1 MLSPLPL
8 TPPLKPP
15 SPYSSHLQLART
27 ALYRT
32 LSPPSPTGYFDYVQA
47 VPNLELHSAAAEGNV
62 GLVHY
67 ALTHGQP
74 VNSVLH
80 GVQAIHAAA
89 AGGSIAA
96 VKMLIDRGADVNA
109 PRLPRRYSNEK
120 KKGAP
125 SLGAAGAT
133 PLHFAAA
140 NGHADIVQ
148 ILLTCGAASNKSDK
162 LGQTPASLAEA
173 NGHESVLH
181 VLKVYDHLRRQD
193 GLADTASIASGSIIT
208 GPFSEDGSPSQS
220 TINLEDEDY
229 HPSLKGKESA
239 MSMASTRS
247 DASGIIKLR
256 KSLDGLL
263 GRRSRK
269 NSFRSASPD
278 GLPYPPSLAPSSVY
292 HSPIGGNSPAS
303 SHTEL
308 PSYPSD
314 EQPSAIAPQ
323 PQSNGIDLARITSGG
338 SQASGASGQSS
349 TFASIRSGPHHTLPR
364 EHRTSHSSRRPSL
377 PSILEK
383 AAHPGQA
390 FRNALHRREQ
400 NEQVR
405 FNVSSGSSNG
415 SQNLS
420 GAQDKTRKY
429 MSRNAFIGLFRRTNS
444 PPSRSPSP
452 PKRGE
457 SRPIDAQELEEGI
470 ERFRRAS
477 MELEQ
482 QERRSLDENR
492 ENPDILRQTPASAPP
507 IKTRFFED
515 LSPSPPKIPNSAF
528 VSPREGRTSPVSPT
542 GERPWNR
549 PRKGSNV
556 IAPSPLA
563 NEWARES
570 SDSDSTVPTG
580 IRRTKTEGARGTVGP
595 SRLSVS
601 SGPAPGLLRATK
613 QRSATLPS
621 APSAGVMSLTAGP
634 ATTRIASSS
643 RLVDL
648 ALDERANLRA
658 GVLRRESERKRDEV
672 EHDDGA
678 EDAEDEETEEE
689 VFHDALVE
697 VDDSEKVE
705 SLVPVVSE
713 EAVEE
718 DRVEPEMTPPLAPA
732 LRNRY
737 RGASIGSMNSQL
749 SRLSTTSLS
758 MVRYGSN
765 PSDDSTSDRH
775 LRPRGSSDPNTT
787 PPPPPPS
794 SLSMDSRPR
803 GKSVS
808 SIATTASGSNLA
820 WSSYHHSTSATSLT
834 PPSTLSITLGSA
846 FPPVPEDDVTDGSSV
861 SLPPAPQR
869 KFSSRAEAVKAIKQQ
884 EDDVL
889 QLAQLPLNADS
900 SRDLAA
906 QLAAYGESH
915 AMEQELA
922 QMERREKKL
931 SRRGTTEAGG
941 KSKFEIL
948 SDTSSDKESGASG
961 VSGSFVSAQSA
972 PSSGMSS
979 EARSSSVASSRCNAP
994 PSMISVEAPKTSVPN
1009 ISSIYDRRAT
1019 LYREK
1024 MQALTAAPSLHAPSS
1039 RGSERRPRP
1048 RAATDNHSRS
1058 GPPAW
1063 LTGVQPSG
1071 SSIQSRAVSGP
1082 ARSEISS
1089 SIPAGSLPVQPP
1101 GHGLMAGASAPKA
1114 PRSRKESFNSIRVPP
1129 PPAPPIAD
1137 IVNTRYQGLPSVAS
1151 YPRSTN
1157 TAFYSAPSRAGTN
1170 RQYSHGSPLASSSS
1184 QIQPAPAPAVSIF
1197 SHRYAGP
1204 HDGGESDDS
1213 EGEQKG
1219 YTMIENDW
1227 RGGKILAPGDLGAE
1241 GLARKGK
1248 WGFKGPFGKKK

>member
-1 MLSPLPL
+1 MRVPLDMLLDFAIVFAFHSSHQSHLYFFHQYKRHADMLSPLPL
-8 TPPLKPP
+8 TPPLTPP

-125 SLGAAGAT
+125 SLGAAGELECQGVRVTLIPGAT

-229 HPSLKGKESA
+229 HPSFKGKERA

-269 NSFRSASPD
+269 NSLSMEQIEDIPPVPPLPASPRLDIQQPIASGSDGLLHPPPLHSGSVSRSASPD

-405 FNVSSGSSNG
+405 FVEGEGEPPRSSSGGSFFGRGRSRNTENVSSGSSNG
-415 SQNLS
+415 SL
-420 GAQDKTRKY
+420 AQDKTRKY

-492 ENPDILRQTPASAPP
+492 ENPVILRQTPASAPP

-621 APSAGVMSLTAGP
+621 APSAGVMSLTA
-634 ATTRIASSS
+634 TRVASSS

-658 GVLRRESERKRDEV
+658 GVLRRESERKREEV
-672 EHDDGA
+672 EHEDGA

-697 VDDSEKVE
+697 VDDSDKME

-718 DRVEPEMTPPLAPA
+718 GRVEQEMTPPLAPA
-732 LRNRY
+732 LRSRY

-749 SRLSTTSLS
+749 SRLSTTSSS

-931 SRRGTTEAGG
+931 SRRCTTEAGG

-979 EARSSSVASSRCNAP
+979 EARSSSVASSRCK
-994 PSMISVEAPKTSVPN
+994 SH
-1009 ISSIYDRRAT
+1009 
-1019 LYREK
+1019 
-1024 MQALTAAPSLHAPSS
+1024 LHNKA
-1039 RGSERRPRP
+1039 E
-1048 RAATDNHSRS
+1048 
-1058 GPPAW
+1058 
-1063 LTGVQPSG
+1063 G
-1071 SSIQSRAVSGP
+1071 SS
-1082 ARSEISS
+1082 
-1089 SIPAGSLPVQPP
+1089 
-1101 GHGLMAGASAPKA
+1101 
-1114 PRSRKESFNSIRVPP
+1114 
-1129 PPAPPIAD
+1129 
-1137 IVNTRYQGLPSVAS
+1137 
-1151 YPRSTN
+1151 
-1157 TAFYSAPSRAGTN
+1157 
-1170 RQYSHGSPLASSSS
+1170 
-1184 QIQPAPAPAVSIF
+1184 
-1197 SHRYAGP
+1197 
-1204 HDGGESDDS
+1204 
-1213 EGEQKG
+1213 
-1219 YTMIENDW
+1219 
-1227 RGGKILAPGDLGAE
+1227 
-1241 GLARKGK
+1241 
-1248 WGFKGPFGKKK
+1248 